1 MRDMGKRILYLVRHG
16 HYHTERDAAKYGKLT
31 ALGRLQAKRVG
42 KRLASVDLHVM
53 HHSDM
58 LRAAETA
65 QIIAAELDVAIPI
78 RSSKLLREGVPT
90 VPCPWLPN
98 LTRAEARLDRAR
110 MDAAY
115 DRYFKPPRS
124 GQREELLVAH
134 ANIIRYFVSRAMGD
148 SVVKWARISLTQAS
162 LTVMAVG
169 PVSGRVTLMSF
180 NDVGHLPP
188 KMHTFL

>member
-1 MRDMGKRILYLVRHG
+1 MGTRILYLVRHG
-16 HYHTERDAAKYGKLT
+16 HYYTERDHAKYGKLT
-31 ALGRLQAKRVG
+31 TLGRRQATRVG
-42 KRLASVDLHVM
+42 RRLASVDLHAM

-58 LRAAETA
+58 LRAVETA
-65 QIIAAELDVAIPI
+65 EIIASELDRAIPI
-78 RSSKLLREGVPT
+78 KSSKLLREGVPT

-98 LTRAEARLDRAR
+98 FTRAEARRDRAR

-124 GQREELLVAH
+124 GQRQELLVAH

-148 SVVKWARISLTQAS
+148 SVAKWARISLTQGS
-162 LTVMAVG
+162 LTVIAVG
-169 PVSGRVTLMSF
+169 PMPGRALLMSF

-188 KMHTFL
+188 KMRTFL

>member
-1 MRDMGKRILYLVRHG
+1 MVMRILYLVRHG
-16 HYHTERDAAKYGKLT
+16 HYHADKGTAKYGKLT
-31 ALGRLQAKRVG
+31 ALGKRQAKRVG
-42 KRLASVDLHVM
+42 RRLAALDLHAM

-65 QIIAAELDVAIPI
+65 EIIAGELDIAIPI
-78 RSSKLLREGVPT
+78 KSSKLLREGVPT

-98 LTRAEARLDRAR
+98 LTRAEAQRDRAR

-115 DRYFKPPRS
+115 ERYFKSPRR

-148 SVVKWARISLTQAS
+148 SVVKWARVSLLQGS
-162 LTVMAVG
+162 LTVIGVG
-169 PVSGRVTLMSF
+169 PVSGRAMLMSF
-180 NDVGHLPP
+180 NDVGHLPST
-188 KMHTFL
+188 MHTFL

>member
-1 MRDMGKRILYLVRHG
+1 MGTRILYLVRHG
-16 HYHTERDAAKYGKLT
+16 HYHMEADTAKYGKLT
-31 ALGRLQAKRVG
+31 ALGRRQAKRVG
-42 KRLASVDLHVM
+42 RRLASVDLHVM

-65 QIIAAELDVAIPI
+65 EIIASELDMAIPI
-78 RSSKLLREGVPT
+78 KSSKLLREGVPT

-98 LTRAEARLDRAR
+98 LTRAEARQHRAR

-115 DRYFKPPRS
+115 DHYFKPSRS

-134 ANIIRYFVSRAMGD
+134 ANIIRYFISRAMGD
-148 SVVKWARISLTQAS
+148 SVAKWARISLTQGS
-162 LTVMAVG
+162 LTVIAIA
-169 PVSGRVTLMSF
+169 PSGRAMLTSF